1 METGKTAVG
10 QTVVILGER
19 IEIVGPT
26 REVEIPANAVC
37 INAAGKTLIPGLV
50 DMHVHIIPSG
60 PSASLDEPS
69 ALARAR
75 AYVQVFLSS
84 GVTTIRNMAGTPLH
98 IKLRKIVAD
107 NQAIGPR
114 VFTSGPILETRFTFP
129 EMAEYGEQVA
139 NAKEARAAVIRQ
151 KAEGYDF
158 IKVYNDID
166 ADIYD
171 AIIETARRV
180 DMPVVGHVAFQK
192 GLHGAL
198 AAKQDSIEHLR
209 SYDFAV
215 DTRTGD
221 VPWERYKG
229 WLYASPQRIEELAEK
244 TAEAGVWNAP
254 TLVVEHSIRTD
265 DEMNQ
270 PHEPLPS
277 FLPEWMV
284 NEISQGNLESIF
296 SADQR
301 QSLKDGRA
309 ARGAMAVA
317 LDRVGAG
324 VLAGSDCP
332 GCHLVP
338 GRSLIREI
346 ELLVSSGMSTLRALR
361 TATVNAAEFLGEPGE
376 GVIAPGKRAD
386 LVLLNADPI
395 EHIGALRDNVGVV
408 VRGRWLASAELKQM
422 ILASA

>member
-1 METGKTAVG
+1 
-10 QTVVILGER
+10 
-19 IEIVGPT
+19 
-26 REVEIPANAVC
+26 
-37 INAAGKTLIPGLV
+37 
-50 DMHVHIIPSG
+50 
-60 PSASLDEPS
+60 
-69 ALARAR
+69 
-75 AYVQVFLSS
+75 
-84 GVTTIRNMAGTPLH
+84 
-98 IKLRKIVAD
+98 
-107 NQAIGPR
+107 
-114 VFTSGPILETRFTFP
+114 
-129 EMAEYGEQVA
+129 
-139 NAKEARAAVIRQ
+139 
-151 KAEGYDF
+151 
-158 IKVYNDID
+158 
-166 ADIYD
+166 
-171 AIIETARRV
+171 
-180 DMPVVGHVAFQK
+180 
-192 GLHGAL
+192 
-198 AAKQDSIEHLR
+198 
-209 SYDFAV
+209 
-215 DTRTGD
+215 
-221 VPWERYKG
+221 
-229 WLYASPQRIEELAEK
+229 
-244 TAEAGVWNAP
+244 
-254 TLVVEHSIRTD
+254 
-265 DEMNQ
+265 
-270 PHEPLPS
+270 
-277 FLPEWMV
+277 MV
-284 NEISQGNLESIF
+284 NEISQGDLESIF